1 MAPDGSYMF
10 RILLE
15 LELVGEGEL
24 EGEVLAVEIDLALVE
39 DLGETEGVA
48 GIDHEVTIF
57 VRQADGEGEVET
69 FHCVVHIL
77 LDIIELDLRSNL
89 ESWLQ
94 TCTEGEAL
102 DYVEV
107 GGEGHID
114 VIQLVGDICLVLL
127 GTLLAIE
134 DACTEAEAVGEE
146 VFHFGTD
153 DEAYACL
160 GVAGV
165 VEVGTNHTY
174 TALKSDITC
183 LVLCEC

>member
-1 MAPDGSYMF
+1 MAPDNHYK
-10 RILLE
+10 ILLIE
-15 LELVGEGEL
+15 LELIGEGEL
-24 EGEVLAVEIDLALVE
+24 EREVLAVEIDLALVE

-48 GIDHEVTIF
+48 GVDHEVT
-57 VRQADGEGEVET
+57 VLVGQAEGEGEVET

-94 TCTEGEAL
+94 TCTKGEAL

-107 GGEGHID
+107 GGEGHVD
-114 VIQLVGDICLVLL
+114 VIQLVGDVHLVLL
-127 GTLLAIE
+127 GTLLAVE
-134 DACTEAEAVGEE
+134 DACAEA
-146 VFHFGTD
+146 

-165 VEVGTNHTY
+165 VEVGTNHTH
-174 TALKSDITC
+174 TGLKSDITC
-183 LVLCEC
+183 LVLSEC